1 MLQTPEE
8 TTEKENSL
16 PPWPIAANPLVFACG
31 HWSDHHCTSLKL
43 CDHPRFQIHFRFLH
57 LYFWLVLLPCGRWT
71 RDGSLRQ
78 RHSRAG
84 PRDQYIA
91 RTLPRRHGIVGQG
104 RSYPCDGRRG
114 DLAREAATRA
124 KFVQDTEVE
133 SIRPIWTRWARPI
146 RCGRCY
152 LQRQT

>member
-16 PPWPIAANPLVFACG
+16 GSYRPPWPIAGNPLVFACG

-78 RHSRAG
+78 PAPFKSRSTRPVYRAHTAKTTRYCRAG
-84 PRDQYIA
+84 TIIS
-91 RTLPRRHGIVGQG
+91 LRRQ
-104 RSYPCDGRRG
+104 
-114 DLAREAATRA
+114 AW
-124 KFVQDTEVE
+124 
-133 SIRPIWTRWARPI
+133 RPST
-146 RCGRCY
+146 
-152 LQRQT
+152 